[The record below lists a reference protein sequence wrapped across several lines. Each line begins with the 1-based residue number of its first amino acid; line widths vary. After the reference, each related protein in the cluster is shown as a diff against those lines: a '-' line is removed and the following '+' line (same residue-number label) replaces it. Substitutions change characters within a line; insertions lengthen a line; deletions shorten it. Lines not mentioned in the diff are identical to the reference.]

1 MSLSYNALWSVG
13 VEGFH
18 LPLSGIVVHCA
29 GIIIAE
35 QRLLIKLVLKHGFVF
50 FSLTLVCKIVK

>member
-1 MSLSYNALWSVG
+1 MSLSYNTLWSVG

-18 LPLSGIVVHCA
+18 LLFSGIVVHCA

-50 FSLTLVCKIVK
+50 FL